1 MTVPPPKETFAE
13 DALAARAAG
22 LEIAVLLPCLN
33 EAAAIAEVVA
43 GFRAAL
49 PTARIYVYDNNS
61 TDDTGAVAAAAGATV
76 RREPRPGKGSVVRRM
91 FADVEADLYV
101 LADGDGTYDA
111 SAAGALVRQMLG
123 EELDF
128 LNGARVHD
136 TEGAYRP
143 GHRIGNYVL
152 TRLVRVIFGRQL
164 KDMLSGYK
172 VLSRRFVKSFPA
184 MSRGFE
190 IETELAVHALELRM
204 PMGETPT
211 RYAER
216 ADGSASKLRTV
227 RDGVR
232 ILLLIMRLV
241 KDERPF
247 QFFGGAGLVLILA
260 GLAVGAPVVLEFLQ
274 TGLVPRLP
282 SAVLSVA
289 LVILGVTT
297 IFAGLTLDMVTYGRR
312 EIRRLFYLSVSRR
325 AAP

>member
-1 MTVPPPKETFAE
+1 
-13 DALAARAAG
+13 
-22 LEIAVLLPCLN
+22 
-33 EAAAIAEVVA
+33 
-43 GFRAAL
+43 
-49 PTARIYVYDNNS
+49 
-61 TDDTGAVAAAAGATV
+61 
-76 RREPRPGKGSVVRRM
+76 
-91 FADVEADLYV
+91 
-101 LADGDGTYDA
+101 
-111 SAAGALVRQMLG
+111 
-123 EELDF
+123 
-128 LNGARVHD
+128 
-136 TEGAYRP
+136 
-143 GHRIGNYVL
+143 
-152 TRLVRVIFGRQL
+152 
-164 KDMLSGYK
+164 MLSGYK

-216 ADGSASKLRTV
+216 AEGSASKLRTF

-247 QFFGGAGLVLILA
+247 QFFGGAGLLSILA
-260 GLAVGAPVVLEFLQ
+260 GLAVGVPVVLDFMQ

-282 SAVLSVA
+282 SAVLSAA